1 MSPQTLLMEQTW
13 NTTQTSMNHSCP
25 FERVIEEVRMLSRK
39 VSFLTLAAFISLSL
53 ADLLLTKVLI
63 VRSGSDI
70 YEANP
75 LANLILTYL
84 SWNGLTIF
92 KLGMVSLI
100 SSIVIYVAYYQPNTA
115 RRFLL
120 FACTVMTGIVTYSLY
135 LLTYFT

>member
-1 MSPQTLLMEQTW
+1 MSPQTLLMEHTW
-13 NTTQTSMNHSCP
+13 NTTEASLNHSRL
-25 FERVIEEVRMLSRK
+25 FERVIEEMKTLSRK

-63 VRSGSDI
+63 VRSGGDI

-84 SWNGLTIF
+84 GWNGLTIF

-100 SSIVIYVAYYQPNTA
+100 SSIVIYVAYYQPKTA

>member
-1 MSPQTLLMEQTW
+1 MSHQTLLVEHTW
-13 NTTQTSMNHSCP
+13 NTTEASLKYSRL
-25 FERVIEEVRMLSRK
+25 FERVIEEVRKLSRK
-39 VSFLTLAAFISLSL
+39 VSFMTLAVFISLSL

-63 VRSGSDI
+63 VRSGGDI

-84 SWNGLTIF
+84 GWNGLTIF

-100 SSIVIYVAYYQPNTA
+100 SSIVIYVAYYQPKTA
-115 RRFLL
+115 KRFLL

-135 LLTYFT
+135 LLTFLI